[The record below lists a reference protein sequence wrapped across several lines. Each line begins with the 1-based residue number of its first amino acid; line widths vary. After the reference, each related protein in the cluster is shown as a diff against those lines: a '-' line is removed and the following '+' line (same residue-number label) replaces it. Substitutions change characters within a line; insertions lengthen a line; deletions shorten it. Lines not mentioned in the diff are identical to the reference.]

1 MHPQIYHLGFSIE
14 LKHLR
19 NLWGFPWKVSKRKLL
34 SVPWC
39 FGGDFN
45 AVRLPSER
53 SGLGPFSSA
62 KVYDFFFFNMGLKV
76 AEL

>member
-1 MHPQIYHLGFSIE
+1 M
-14 LKHLR
+14 
-19 NLWGFPWKVSKRKLL
+19 
-34 SVPWC
+34 PWC